1 MVLTFNRFS
10 HFPQATL
17 LLLILTYKKEIYGS
31 GGNMPSSAEMEIQV
45 IKQPFLKE
53 LQLLQGIIE
62 RKNTMPILANLML
75 TADKD
80 GIELTA
86 SDLEVALRIRADAE
100 VKKAGKATVPAKKL
114 FEIVRTLPDLSAI
127 TIKKLENN
135 WIDIRCGSA
144 HFKLVG
150 LPVEEYPSLPEIE
163 GSKSITLPAAV
174 LKEGIKRVIFAIAQE
189 DIRYAMNGALFQI
202 DSNRLLF
209 IGTDGHRLAY
219 VSNEMESEAS
229 DKQEVIISRKALA
242 ELQKLLAEAKE
253 EVRFGR
259 FENFLFFQID
269 SHLLL
274 SRNIE
279 AQFPNYEKFISLRNE
294 KNAIFNSIELMKTI
308 QRVAVLSNERSRAV
322 EFSISEGEAKLSS
335 ANPEMGEASDTMEIQ
350 YEGPPLKIGFN
361 SQYLTEFLSGIS
373 AEEVVFELNTESTA
387 ALIKPKGNDQFDY
400 RYILMPM
407 RF

>member
-1 MVLTFNRFS
+1 M
-10 HFPQATL
+10 PAT
-17 LLLILTYKKEIYGS
+17 T
-31 GGNMPSSAEMEIQV
+31 EMEIQV

-75 TADKD
+75 TADEG

-86 SDLEVALRIRADAE
+86 SDLEVALKIRADAE
-100 VKKAGKATVPAKKL
+100 VKKPGKATIPAKKL
-114 FEIVRTLPDLSAI
+114 FEIVRTLPDLSAL

-135 WIDIRCGSA
+135 WVDIRCGSS

-150 LPVEEYPSLPEIE
+150 LPVEEYPSLPSVE
-163 GSKSITLPAAV
+163 GEKTIVLPAAV
-174 LKEGIKRVIFAIAQE
+174 LRESIKRVIFSIAQE

-202 DSNRLLF
+202 SGNRLLL

-219 VSNEMESEAS
+219 VTTELES
-229 DKQEVIISRKALA
+229 KQAGEKLEVIISRKALS

-259 FENFLFFQID
+259 FENFLFFQVD
-269 SHLLL
+269 SRLLL

-279 AQFPNYEKFISLRNE
+279 AQFPNYEKFVSLRNE
-294 KNAIFNSIELMKTI
+294 KAAIFNSLDLMKTI

-322 EFSISEGEAKLSS
+322 EFSFEEGSAKLSS
-335 ANPEMGEASDTMEIQ
+335 ANPEMGEASDSMDIQ
-350 YEGPPLKIGFN
+350 YSAEPMKIGFN
-361 SQYLTEFLSGIS
+361 CQYVIEFLSGVTS
-373 AEEVVFELNTESTA
+373 EEVVFELNSESTA
-387 ALIKPKGNDQFDY
+387 VLMKPKGVDQFDY
-400 RYILMPM
+400 RYVLMPM

>member
-1 MVLTFNRFS
+1 M
-10 HFPQATL
+10 ATA
-17 LLLILTYKKEIYGS
+17 
-31 GGNMPSSAEMEIQV
+31 AEMEIQV

-86 SDLEVALRIRADAE
+86 SDLEVALKIRADAE
-100 VKKAGKATVPAKKL
+100 VKKPGQATVPAKKL
-114 FEIVRTLPDLSAI
+114 FEIVRTLPDLSAL
-127 TIKKLENN
+127 TIRKLENN
-135 WIDIRCGSA
+135 WVDIRCGSA

-163 GSKSITLPAAV
+163 GTKTITLPAAI
-174 LKEGIKRVIFAIAQE
+174 LREGIKRVIFSIAQE

-202 DSNRLLF
+202 EGNRMLF

-219 VSNEMESEAS
+219 VSNEVESKLSSE
-229 DKQEVIISRKALA
+229 KLEVIVSRKALG
-242 ELQKLLAEAKE
+242 ELQKLLADAKE

-259 FENFLFFQID
+259 FENFLFFQVD

-279 AQFPNYEKFISLRNE
+279 AQFPNYEKFISLHNE
-294 KNAIFNSIELMKTI
+294 KMAVFNSVELMRTI

-322 EFSISEGEAKLSS
+322 EFSISEGSAKLSS
-335 ANPEMGEASDTMEIQ
+335 ANPEMGEASDAMDIQ
-350 YEGPPLKIGFN
+350 YDGPPLKIGFN
-361 SQYLTEFLSGIS
+361 SQYITEFLSGIT
-373 AEEVVFELNTESTA
+373 AEEVVMELNTESTA
-387 ALIKPKGNDQFDY
+387 ALMKPKGQDQFDY
-400 RYILMPM
+400 RYVLMPM

>member
-1 MVLTFNRFS
+1 
-10 HFPQATL
+10 
-17 LLLILTYKKEIYGS
+17 
-31 GGNMPSSAEMEIQV
+31 MPSAAEMEIQV

-75 TADKD
+75 TADKN

-86 SDLEVALRIRADAE
+86 SDLEVALRIRAEAE
-100 VKKAGKATVPAKKL
+100 VKKPGKATIPAKKL
-114 FEIVRTLPDLSAI
+114 FEIVRTLPDLAAL
-127 TIKKLENN
+127 TIRKLDNN
-135 WIDIRCGSA
+135 WVDIRCGSA

-150 LPVEEYPSLPEIE
+150 LPVEEYPSLPEVE
-163 GSKSITLPAAV
+163 GSKTIALPAAI
-174 LKEGIKRVIFAIAQE
+174 LKEAIKRVIFAIAQE

-202 DSNRLLF
+202 EGNRLLM
-209 IGTDGHRLAY
+209 IGTDGHRLSY
-219 VSNEMESEAS
+219 VANQVESKISSE
-229 DKQEVIISRKALA
+229 KLEVIVSRKALS
-242 ELQKLLAEAKE
+242 ELQKLLSEAKE

-269 SHLLL
+269 SRLLL

-294 KNAIFNSIELMKTI
+294 RVAAFNSADLMRTI

-322 EFSISEGEAKLSS
+322 EFSLSEGKATLSS
-335 ANPEMGEASDTMEIQ
+335 ANPEMGEASDAMDIQ
-350 YEGPPLKIGFN
+350 YDGPQLKIGFN
-361 SQYLTEFLSGIS
+361 SQYVTEFLSGIT

-387 ALIKPKGNDQFDY
+387 ALMKPKGTDQFDY
-400 RYILMPM
+400 RYVLMPM

>member
-1 MVLTFNRFS
+1 MASQT
-10 HFPQATL
+10 
-17 LLLILTYKKEIYGS
+17 
-31 GGNMPSSAEMEIQV
+31 EMEIQV

-75 TADKD
+75 TADKN

-86 SDLEVALRIRADAE
+86 SDLEVALRIRSDAE
-100 VKKAGKATVPAKKL
+100 IKKPGQATVPAKKL
-114 FEIVRTLPDLSAI
+114 FEIIRTLPDLAGVSI
-127 TIKKLENN
+127 RKLENN
-135 WIDIRCGSA
+135 WIEIRCGSA

-150 LPVEEYPSLPEIE
+150 LPVEEYPSLPEVD
-163 GSKSITLPAAV
+163 GSKTITLPAAI
-174 LKEGIKRVIFAIAQE
+174 LREAIKRVIFAIAQE
-189 DIRYAMNGALFQI
+189 DIRYAMNGALFLI
-202 DSNRLLF
+202 EGNRLLM

-219 VSNEMESEAS
+219 VSNEMESKMSPE
-229 DKQEVIISRKALA
+229 KMEVIVSRKALG
-242 ELQKLLAEAKE
+242 ELQKLLADAKE

-294 KNAIFNSIELMKTI
+294 KVATFNSMDLLKTI

-322 EFSISEGEAKLSS
+322 EFSLDDGTAKLAS
-335 ANPEMGEASDTMEIQ
+335 ANPEMGEASDAMEIQ
-350 YEGPPLKIGFN
+350 YDGPPLKIGFN
-361 SQYLTEFLSGIS
+361 SQYVAEFLTGITS
-373 AEEVVFELNTESTA
+373 EEVVIELNTESTA
-387 ALIKPKGNDQFDY
+387 ALMKPKGTDQFDY
-400 RYILMPM
+400 RYVLMPM